1 LKAVASAPLRAAVP
15 DASRQREVEKLI
27 RDLFKDQYAKKAP
40 GDRLALIRTLLDQ
53 GAKSTGGPVEQW
65 VLWREALDLATQTGD
80 VTSAMEAIDATAQL
94 FDVDALTMKNTAL
107 AALSKSVKSPDEF
120 ASVTTALHRLVD
132 ELIAID
138 DYGVAEKAAA
148 TATTT
153 ARRANDATLVQAS
166 AARAKDVGEAKAKFQ
181 AMKGFL
187 ETLARNPDDGPA
199 NLEMGQF
206 LCFFKGNWDLGLRFL
221 AKGSDPAL
229 KGLAEK
235 EVALPTEAAAQAEI
249 ADAWWDLAQKEKG
262 LTRKERMIDRARS
275 WYQAA
280 LVQAQGL
287 LKLKLER
294 RMAELGP
301 EARGSIDLLK
311 LIDPRQDFVGGS
323 AWRSTGSK
331 LVSPA
336 EGARGQLSIL
346 RVPYIPPPEY
356 DLVMTIQKL
365 EEKRG
370 HDGSFDVG
378 CAFPGGA
385 LSVVFD
391 ATQGFLYVLGAE
403 GPNHGGSDVPGKLFT
418 AGKSRNVVIALR
430 KTGVTVT
437 VDGTAVMQWKADTTR
452 IAMYYTPDRDCM
464 YLASWIGYS
473 ISKFELIPVTGSGRK
488 KR

>member
-1 LKAVASAPLRAAVP
+1 
-15 DASRQREVEKLI
+15 
-27 RDLFKDQYAKKAP
+27 
-40 GDRLALIRTLLDQ
+40 
-53 GAKSTGGPVEQW
+53 
-65 VLWREALDLATQTGD
+65 
-80 VTSAMEAIDATAQL
+80 
-94 FDVDALTMKNTAL
+94 
-107 AALSKSVKSPDEF
+107 
-120 ASVTTALHRLVD
+120 
-132 ELIAID
+132 LIAID

-153 ARRANDATLVQAS
+153 ARRANDAALVQAS

-221 AKGSDPAL
+221 AKGSDPVL

-280 LVQAQGL
+280 LVQATGL
-287 LKLKLER
+287 LKLKLDR

-301 EARGSIDLLK
+301 EARGGIDLLK

-336 EGARGQLSIL
+336 EAAKGQLSIL

-370 HDGSFDVG
+370 RDGSFDVG

-385 LSVVFD
+385 LSLVFD
-391 ATQGFLYVLGAE
+391 AHEGMSYVLGAE
-403 GPNHGGSDVPGKLFT
+403 GPNHGGSDVPGKLLPV
-418 AGKSRNVVIALR
+418 GKMRNVVIALR
-430 KTGVTVT
+430 KTGVTLT
-437 VDGTAVMQWKADTTR
+437 VDGAAVMQWKADTTR
-452 IAMYYTPDRDCM
+452 IGMYYTPDRDCM
-464 YLASWIGYS
+464 YLASWIGYA